1 MPDPKSAAA
10 TLYEQRIR
18 ELPLPV
24 RLDLSRL
31 ILADARLTSDA
42 EILLLAD
49 ELRGHLEEIDR
60 AQESLGDHRAGGA
73 ASATPPRSLL
83 ELEGLGAEL
92 WEGLDA
98 QERVNLLRNEWNH
111 RP

>member
-31 ILADARLTSDA
+31 ILADARLSSDV
-42 EILLLAD
+42 ETDHLVD
-49 ELRGHLEEIDR
+49 ELRGQIEKIDR
-60 AQESLGDHRAGGA
+60 ST
-73 ASATPPRSLL
+73 SPTRSLL
-83 ELEGLGAEL
+83 ELEGLGTEL

-98 QERVNLLRNEWNH
+98 QERVNRLRDEWNH

>member
-1 MPDPKSAAA
+1 MLDPKSAAD

-31 ILADARLTSDA
+31 ILADTRGSSDA
-42 EILLLAD
+42 ETRLLAD
-49 ELRGHLEEIDR
+49 ELRGNLEGIVR
-60 AQESLGDHRAGGA
+60 
-73 ASATPPRSLL
+73 SATPPRSLL

-98 QERVNLLRNEWNH
+98 QAIRR
-111 RP
+111 

>member
-24 RLDLSRL
+24 RLYLSRL
-31 ILADARLTSDA
+31 ILADVR
-42 EILLLAD
+42 AD

-60 AQESLGDHRAGGA
+60 SGKSGGNHGAGGG

-98 QERVNLLRNEWNH
+98 QERVNRLRNEWNH

>member
-31 ILADARLTSDA
+31 ILADARFSSDA
-42 EILLLAD
+42 ETHLLAD
-49 ELRGHLEEIDR
+49 ELRGQLEEIDR
-60 AQESLGDHRAGGA
+60 
-73 ASATPPRSLL
+73 SATPPRSLL
-83 ELEGLGAEL
+83 ELEGLGTEL

-98 QERVNLLRNEWNH
+98 QERVNRLRSEWNR

>member
-1 MPDPKSAAA
+1 MPEPKSAAA

-31 ILADARLTSDA
+31 ILADARFGSDA
-42 EILLLAD
+42 EARLLAE
-49 ELRGHLEEIDR
+49 ELRGNLEEIVR
-60 AQESLGDHRAGGA
+60 
-73 ASATPPRSLL
+73 SAMPPRSLL
-83 ELEGLGAEL
+83 ELEGLGSEL